1 MFGLYSTTMHLNYMI
16 YLFRALKILYLVSI
30 SMKTIEKVTVISM
43 KNPIQKEMHPIY
55 PFSFKPEYVDEMTVD
70 AETETKHKA
79 GCVWK
84 LLGSRYTQSQLER
97 YCTLYG
103 ITTEQALQWKRYWI

>member
-1 MFGLYSTTMHLNYMI
+1 
-16 YLFRALKILYLVSI
+16 
-30 SMKTIEKVTVISM
+30 
-43 KNPIQKEMHPIY
+43 
-55 PFSFKPEYVDEMTVD
+55 MTVD

-84 LLGSRYTQSQLER
+84 LLGSRYTQGQLER

-103 ITTEQALQWKRYWI
+103 ITTEQALQWKNYWI